1 MLTPWAVH
9 LFRSPFKVKPPF
21 TQVNFEI
28 KHDYR
33 ILAPKSSSC
42 VLTLRFFFHLFVW
55 DETSNYTETEDL
67 SIAVVVA
74 FYLVV
79 CVCWCRCVAAIVHG
93 AWSVEYHPAYDCWCC
108 RSTDETTHFMC
119 RKFWTSMDCS
129 FFSEFSL
136 FGDFPCR
143 CAHKTT
149 RMMIGCDY
157 FRYSFVVFYFISLY
171 IHVRRKNTYIYLP
184 IHTTRNNQIIKIN
197 FNGQDAAALQMHT
210 NIISLHSRT
219 VSFFFFEKTNWN
231 CVTCESQSMKS
242 VMLVTHSRYK

>member
-42 VLTLRFFFHLFVW
+42 VLTLRFVFHLFFFW
-55 DETSNYTETEDL
+55 DETSSYTETEDL

-129 FFSEFSL
+129 FFLSFRCLVIFRVVVHTKQHEWWLDVIILGIRSL
-136 FGDFPCR
+136 SFILYPYIFMSGER
-143 CAHKTT
+143 IHIYT
-149 RMMIGCDY
+149 
-157 FRYSFVVFYFISLY
+157 FRYTQ
-171 IHVRRKNTYIYLP
+171 HGT
-184 IHTTRNNQIIKIN
+184 IK
-197 FNGQDAAALQMHT
+197 
-210 NIISLHSRT
+210 S
-219 VSFFFFEKTNWN
+219 
-231 CVTCESQSMKS
+231 
-242 VMLVTHSRYK
+242 